1 MEVFAEDLANP
12 GFRFCQHANGDWS
25 TKSSYGDIGTIRVS
39 DADGEPSITYVKTYA
54 NIPNPKDGWVYS
66 DGSQVSEDDSKNIM
80 NIIPDKNK
88 KPEPQ
93 GRHAVDRDAEVDAT
107 NNKVIIEGPAGKGI
121 LKSTLETGF
130 CGGNNEV
137 NYAFPVKVY
146 FVGKLIVPDEFMGLE
161 ISPTERTLNVG
172 ESQHFTVHASWK
184 QNGTTKKYEVSDNKL
199 SWSSNASA
207 KVPVDAF
214 GIVNGQ
220 EPTPGTS
227 HATITA
233 YFAEQN
239 ASVSAKVR
247 VIDPDEPPPDP
258 DPDPV
263 YITGDFD
270 IVPSAIDWRDPF
282 VFQPKDIETGSCSYQ
297 SHQYRIQRGSSSYM
311 TPNVSGETTNSA
323 YSESTYPWIISIG
336 SHQVSMKIIADCGES
351 DWIGPKTLTVNGP
364 SDNGPP
370 TFELG
375 WTTPGVWTME
385 GKQTEVVQGTYLDL
399 VYLDEPAPADPDGDM
414 IEDVIWDFS
423 SSNRWVKNIPNQ
435 YSAYTNGYHQIEMNE
450 LGYHSACA
458 LMRDEFGAESRKCTY
473 VRVVPPNP
481 IPVAQCPA
489 EVKDNRPVDASLFGS
504 RQSYSP
510 MGRAIDHTKDEWTNK
525 QAAYTNPTTDL
536 VLERVQLHVYD
547 AAGLKSLQP
556 DECEITVLPDLPPL
570 ANLDVPPLG
579 IRGQSFDLINQSA
592 SPDGDQLVAATYQYK
607 YDAHN
612 NGFEDDSWQ
621 PLTGSMQKAVF
632 SPKQVGKYLFY
643 IEVTEDYGRQ
653 DDTLDVD
660 VTTLTMDVINE
671 APSVSFEVEGENRQP
686 NLNLPEVYTPSDIR
700 NQFELYQTNTN
711 LPIENTSFYWYEQ
724 GGKLKGSMGKG
735 IENIYSYSFNER
747 LNGQDRQ
754 EAWDMPMRDFGYG
767 PNNLNPYRA
776 VESTSE
782 TMSTLIGSANNRNQ
796 IFSLFSVGSDTNIQ
810 SNLSY
815 IFIDQYWGRDDTSGG
830 VSSKNIY
837 AINKEKINKLHVEL
851 GFYTQSYHYDSD
863 EPFDFVI
870 DRDYLGKHE
879 FDYALHANYSNP
891 PRYTDSVHPNI
902 VGYQLADR
910 TLYVLVQY
918 YHYRDSPNGDR
929 LRGYSYIIHT
939 FDAYS
944 GEKLGDTSAHLDI
957 NNYSTNQQIRNR
969 YASLK
974 RPDRLQP
981 KGDNLVLLNLYYYGD
996 EQAIEIN
1003 RKGEVVKQS
1012 DLGLPDPTTLEC
1024 EQNVVC
1030 KDHQRRVN
1038 EIYKDGNGSYYF
1050 YDVLTMRYRQHG
1062 SDHTYTSK
1070 PYITKIGPDLKV
1082 DWRKPLTGRSISNTT
1097 CITHVWGDPKNTAP
1111 SILID
1116 SLNGKV
1122 YTKSYT
1128 NGASFACHT
1137 YMEGWDIETGN
1148 VIATPADM
1156 DVSSNFTNTEL
1167 LWNGFLR
1174 VNADEFDDKKQ
1185 TVTKDGRITRFYDR
1199 TYNTDMNTLK
1209 RHYVFDTSNQMK
1221 TYVNQ
1226 PTMTI
1231 QFGGNTETVNGYGGY
1246 YGDGIYLSTFDSTTM
1261 GYDCNLCRYLVVTVQ
1276 PPSTHE
1282 PNLKPFSLGQFL
1294 SPETKD
1300 NHTLNFT
1307 MNMLQARKTSDVVG
1321 MSFRAQDGMNRYA
1334 LEIDGASL
1342 ALVKYE
1348 NGSRSVLQSAAY
1360 PFQDQTAYAIQID
1373 AVEDRI
1379 SVRLN
1384 QVPYLEV
1391 IDRTYTAGKFG
1402 PFSDKPH
1409 VSFSSI
1415 SSMDKPAPDIELADG
1430 YAIWE
1435 PELGY
1440 GKVDYTNLVFEDPE
1454 NDPQA
1459 GTYSWTLTHTPK
1471 FIANQGLSALHG
1483 QTFSDAQLHLDKV
1496 GRYDIA
1502 LRAQDDPHPD
1512 YKFPS
1517 TVFAD
1522 YREDSNPF
1530 QASILVHRRPVSKY
1544 SVIVGGDDKVYWT
1557 DSSYDPDR
1565 YASST
1570 VYSTE
1575 ATGIDYLATR
1585 GIMERTYFYVS
1596 PSGEEV
1602 MQRLIVPTEAGV
1614 YTVGLAVKDEYGAW
1628 SEWNIQSVTITDVP
1642 QNAPPNPGF
1651 TLNKTSTHR
1660 GDPITINST
1669 ASDPEDGGR
1678 TNLDHAYYIRN
1689 TGTGVESYQSNSRT
1703 NWQKSF
1709 SSLGTFQIRQVVR
1722 DSVGQEA
1729 EMTRSVHILNRL
1741 PSAVITYPASSDQN
1755 HPTVVKDDTPT
1766 ITWTYGDADS
1776 DSQQRYQVKIYRYG
1790 GVLLQDSGVVTS
1802 SSKSWTPTT
1811 ALPDKT
1817 NLYVIVRVHDGYAW
1831 SLDSEPAYM
1840 YIHTNEPPD
1849 AQFDWSPKPVWEGD
1863 TVTLTNQSTDPDGDP
1878 LTYQWRITDPS
1889 GQTRSYTSRHV
1900 TALFSQIGRYRV
1912 ELTVSDGEEQD
1923 TVTRTIEALELKLE
1937 PSVYHTP
1944 EWKQIHDDRGHETEQ
1959 DPKDFYSGELFKL
1972 EAVTSPAPVVEI
1984 TAKLTGT
1991 GRQNNVIRIDTTLTA
2006 SGTPQHYRGDLYDKV
2021 LMSMERGLK
2030 EGLEDIVFEIEYANG
2045 VTKQAVVEVNII
2057 GLAKEIVGV
2066 HRVR

>member
-1 MEVFAEDLANP
+1 MMYPFEILVTW
-12 GFRFCQHANGDWS
+12 Q
-25 TKSSYGDIGTIRVS
+25 
-39 DADGEPSITYVKTYA
+39 
-54 NIPNPKDGWVYS
+54 
-66 DGSQVSEDDSKNIM
+66 
-80 NIIPDKNK
+80 
-88 KPEPQ
+88 
-93 GRHAVDRDAEVDAT
+93 AEVE
-107 NNKVIIEGPAGKGI
+107 I
-121 LKSTLETGF
+121 S
-130 CGGNNEV
+130 
-137 NYAFPVKVY
+137 
-146 FVGKLIVPDEFMGLE
+146 DEFMGLE
-161 ISPTERTLNVG
+161 ITPTEKTLNVG

-207 KVPVDAF
+207 KAPVDAF

-227 HATITA
+227 HASITA

-247 VIDPDEPPPDP
+247 VVDPDEPPPDP

-270 IVPSAIDWRDPF
+270 IVPSEIDWRDPF
-282 VFQPKDIETGSCSYQ
+282 VFQPKDIETGTCSYQ
-297 SHQYRIQRGSSSYM
+297 SHQYRIQRGSSSYT

-364 SDNGPP
+364 ADNRPP
-370 TFELG
+370 TFDLG
-375 WTTPGVWTME
+375 WTTPGDWTLE
-385 GKQTEVVQGTYLDL
+385 GKQTEVVQGTHLDL
-399 VYLDEPAPADPDGDM
+399 VYLDEPAPADPDGDL

-450 LGYHSACA
+450 LGYQSACA
-458 LMRDEFGAESRKCTY
+458 IMRDEFGAESRKCTY

-489 EVKDNRPVDASLFGS
+489 EVKHNRPVDASLFGS
-504 RQSYSP
+504 HQSYSP

-525 QAAYTNPTTDL
+525 KTTYTNPATDPII
-536 VLERVQLHVYD
+536 ERLQLHVYD

-570 ANLDVPPLG
+570 ASLDVPPLG
-579 IRGQSFDLINQSA
+579 IRGQSYTIHNQSV
-592 SPDGDQLVAATYQYK
+592 SPDGDVIVSIQYRYK

-612 NGFEDDSWQ
+612 NGFEDDNWTSLQ
-621 PLTGSMQKAVF
+621 GDLTQALF
-632 SPKQVGKYLFY
+632 APTEVGKYRFDAT
-643 IEVTEDYGRQ
+643 VCEDYGQ
-653 DDTLDVD
+653 CDDTLSEDPALLTLDV
-660 VTTLTMDVINE
+660 VNQEPT
-671 APSVSFEVEGENRQP
+671 VSFAVEGENP
-686 NLNLPEVYTPSDIR
+686 NPDLTIPDVYTGEDILK
-700 NQFELYQTNTN
+700 NWKLYSQGTAQQIQPGVAWHSQNGSLSTGLGRLTEDQN
-711 LPIENTSFYWYEQ
+711 FYEYNN
-724 GGKLKGSMGKG
+724 GSRVDAYMMLVG
-735 IENIYSYSFNER
+735 NY
-747 LNGQDRQ
+747 
-754 EAWDMPMRDFGYG
+754 GYG
-767 PNNLNPYRA
+767 HNNISPYR
-776 VESTSE
+776 SLL
-782 TMSTLIGSANNRNQ
+782 MPDDNRNQ
-796 IFSLFSVGSDTNIQ
+796 PLMYKTLMGQYNVPRYSEDKPSQIKTNHSYLYFNHYEDYGTTFGGQDYYAIDKSKLVANNYEMNYVHGPAPHYLVQRAEHTYIDEPYAFILRSFDLDGKGPVYQTGRFEKYMDWYNGDFHKANQIKSYQMNEAQVQGYEVSDKTIYQLVQWSCSNCTQYRYNPEYRYATDTIWEIRAYDAFSGSFLGGTYADFGSLLPLQTNVYH
-810 SNLSY
+810 SNSIDLSTIGDDVVLSY
-815 IFIDQYWGRDDTSGG
+815 VSYENITSYQ
-830 VSSKNIY
+830 SKKKMEMI
-837 AINKEKINKLHVEL
+837 K
-851 GFYTQSYHYDSD
+851 
-863 EPFDFVI
+863 
-870 DRDYLGKHE
+870 
-879 FDYALHANYSNP
+879 
-891 PRYTDSVHPNI
+891 
-902 VGYQLADR
+902 
-910 TLYVLVQY
+910 
-918 YHYRDSPNGDR
+918 
-929 LRGYSYIIHT
+929 
-939 FDAYS
+939 
-944 GEKLGDTSAHLDI
+944 
-957 NNYSTNQQIRNR
+957 
-969 YASLK
+969 
-974 RPDRLQP
+974 
-981 KGDNLVLLNLYYYGD
+981 
-996 EQAIEIN
+996 IN
-1003 RKGEVVKQS
+1003 RKGQVITSSSIPLSDPYKREFSSYGRDYECSPRLSLEKHRDAKGNFYLAEQMYCDRPDENLELWDQARLIKINTDLKQVWKVDVS
-1012 DLGLPDPTTLEC
+1012 GDSFNSTGVEADADSPNNILTMIVNPES
-1024 EQNVVC
+1024 
-1030 KDHQRRVN
+1030 N
-1038 EIYKDGNGSYYF
+1038 EIVVRSFRGSGYYVTSYYEKIDLDSGAVRSFPYTYSYHRFDF
-1050 YDVLTMRYRQHG
+1050 YMDAIGAYHPYANNWNVRPSHVSHDGYYTVVQPSSSGKNYAVFDASHQLVTSYPDTFAVLDASGYYATTASDPHKGMLVDDGTILSFKSITSSGTTNPTHYSPWLLIGQPSTQPLVKSPYSFGQFVSNESIEDVAFSFDLEMDQTDAHRQLAGFAFRIQDVNNKYAVETDGDKLYLTRYAQGER
-1062 SDHTYTSK
+1062 T
-1070 PYITKIGPDLKV
+1070 
-1082 DWRKPLTGRSISNTT
+1082 
-1097 CITHVWGDPKNTAP
+1097 
-1111 SILID
+1111 IL
-1116 SLNGKV
+1116 
-1122 YTKSYT
+1122 
-1128 NGASFACHT
+1128 
-1137 YMEGWDIETGN
+1137 
-1148 VIATPADM
+1148 
-1156 DVSSNFTNTEL
+1156 
-1167 LWNGFLR
+1167 
-1174 VNADEFDDKKQ
+1174 KQ
-1185 TVTKDGRITRFYDR
+1185 THFPVQDE
-1199 TYNTDMNTLK
+1199 
-1209 RHYVFDTSNQMK
+1209 
-1221 TYVNQ
+1221 Q
-1226 PTMTI
+1226 PYS
-1231 QFGGNTETVNGYGGY
+1231 F
-1246 YGDGIYLSTFDSTTM
+1246 
-1261 GYDCNLCRYLVVTVQ
+1261 
-1276 PPSTHE
+1276 
-1282 PNLKPFSLGQFL
+1282 K
-1294 SPETKD
+1294 
-1300 NHTLNFT
+1300 
-1307 MNMLQARKTSDVVG
+1307 LQV
-1321 MSFRAQDGMNRYA
+1321 
-1334 LEIDGASL
+1334 I
-1342 ALVKYE
+1342 
-1348 NGSRSVLQSAAY
+1348 
-1360 PFQDQTAYAIQID
+1360 
-1373 AVEDRI
+1373 EDRI
-1379 SVRLN
+1379 QVRVDG
-1384 QVPYLEV
+1384 VPYFDV
-1391 IDRTYTAGKFG
+1391 TDGTYTAGTYG
-1402 PFSDKPH
+1402 PFSERPYAT
-1409 VSFSSI
+1409 FSGLTVKRLENPTIQTI
-1415 SSMDKPAPDIELADG
+1415 SGL
-1430 YAIWE
+1430 AIWDE
-1435 PELGY
+1435 GT
-1440 GKVDYTNLVFEDPE
+1440 GFATVDYTDLHFQDPE
-1454 NDPQA
+1454 LDPMA
-1459 GTYSWTLTHTPK
+1459 GTFNWTYTHTPK
-1471 FIANQGLSALHG
+1471 FIQHQGISALHG
-1483 QTFSDAQLHLDKV
+1483 QQVASAELQLDKV
-1496 GRYDIA
+1496 GLYTIELQA
-1502 LRAQDDPHPD
+1502 EDDPHSAYLYPD
-1512 YKFPS
+1512 D
-1517 TVFAD
+1517 TFAD
-1522 YREDSNPF
+1522 YRKASNAF
-1530 QASILVHRRPVSKY
+1530 QRNVIVHRRPVSKY

-1585 GIMERTYFYVS
+1585 GIMERTYFYIS

-1660 GDPITINST
+1660 GDPITINSS

-1689 TGTGVESYQSNSRT
+1689 TSTGVESYQSNSRT
-1703 NWQKSF
+1703 SWQKSF

-1729 EMTRSVHILNRL
+1729 EMTRSVNILNRL
-1741 PSAVITYPASSDQN
+1741 PSAVITYPASRDQN

-1900 TALFSQIGRYRV
+1900 TALFNQIGRYRV

-1944 EWKQIHDDRGHETEQ
+1944 EWKQIHDDRGHETEH